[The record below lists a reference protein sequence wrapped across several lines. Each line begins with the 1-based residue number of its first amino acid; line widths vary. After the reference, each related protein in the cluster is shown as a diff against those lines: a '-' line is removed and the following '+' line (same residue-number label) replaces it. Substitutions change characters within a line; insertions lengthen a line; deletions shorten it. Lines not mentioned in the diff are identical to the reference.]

1 MRECTPTR
9 EEARALAKDHALIPV
24 YREVL
29 ADMLTPVRAYTLL
42 CPPGDAR
49 VPARERRGRRAAGP
63 LLVHRLRAE
72 ALDLGRRRSS
82 AALRAVAAE
91 VDRAGRGHP
100 AIPRR
105 RGRLPRLRDRP
116 PLRAAARRRGRAA
129 ADARERVPAR
139 RGPGRLRPRDAA
151 AEAADHPPAGPRG
164 LRRGGRPHR
173 RDGEPPRVGPGAVLR
188 PRASTARPG
197 SRTCHA
203 GPVPRDGR
211 RGSGAHPR
219 RRRVPDRRL
228 AAFQQA
234 ARGEPVRRLSLP
246 ARDQPVAVH
255 VLPRRWAAIVT
266 SSGTSPE
273 KLVQVEGRRVETRP
287 LAGTRRRGADPA
299 EDARLEKEL
308 LSDLKERAEHV
319 MLVDLG
325 RNDVG
330 RVARPGTVSV
340 DRLMEVERYSHV
352 MHISS
357 TVSGELRDGCT
368 SLDALRAAFPAG
380 TVSGAPKIRA
390 MEVIAE
396 LEPDQRGVY
405 AGSLGYVSFG
415 GNLDMAIT
423 LRTVVVAGRRSR
435 TCRPA
440 PAWWPTRGPSGSS
453 RRRWRRRARCSR
465 PSRWRRRCDDP
476 TPSSPSSTTTTR
488 SPTTWSSTSAS
499 SAPSPW
505 SFATTR

>member
-1 MRECTPTR
+1 MREATPTR
-9 EEARALAKDHALIPV
+9 DEARALAKDHALIPV

-42 CPPGDAR
+42 CPPGTPGFLLESVEGGERLAR
-49 VPARERRGRRAAGP
+49 YSFIGSEPGP
-63 LLVHRLRAE
+63 LE
-72 ALDLGRRRSS
+72 LDMDDPL

-91 VDRAGRGHP
+91 STAPVKGV
-100 AIPRR
+100 PRFHGGAVGYLGYETAR
-105 RGRLPRLRDRP
+105 HFERLPVAQGAP
-116 PLRAAARRRGRAA
+116 PPMPESAFLRAEDLAVFDHVTRRLKLLTIHRPDREGYAA
-129 ADARERVPAR
+129 AVARIDEMEQRLASDQMASYAR
-139 RGPGRLRPRDAA
+139 GKDGAQWESNVTPGQYHAMVDAA
-151 AEAADHPPAGPRG
+151 KEHILAG
-164 LRRGGRPHR
+164 
-173 RDGEPPRVGPGAVLR
+173 D
-188 PRASTARPG
+188 
-197 SRTCHA
+197 
-203 GPVPRDGR
+203 
-211 RGSGAHPR
+211 
-219 RRRVPDRRL
+219 
-228 AAFQQA
+228 AFQIVVSQRFRKPLEA
-234 ARGEPVRRLSLP
+234 SPFDVYRCLRAINPSPYMFYLSLGGD
-246 ARDQPVAVH
+246 RH
-255 VLPRRWAAIVT
+255 VV
-266 SSGTSPE
+266 GTSPE

-299 EDARLEKEL
+299 EDVRLEKEL

-330 RVARPGTVSV
+330 RVARPGTVNV

-357 TVSGELRDGCT
+357 TVSGQLRDGCT

-423 LRTVVVAGRRSR
+423 LRTIVVADGVAYVQAGAGIVADSQPEREFEE
-435 TCRPA
+435 TLEKA
-440 PAWWPTRGPSGSS
+440 GAMFK
-453 RRRWRRRARCSR
+453 AIEM
-465 PSRWRRRCDDP
+465 
-476 TPSSPSSTTTTR
+476 
-488 SPTTWSSTSAS
+488 AEQM
-499 SAPSPW
+499 
-505 SFATTR
+505 